1 MDIIALEK
9 SFILLGIGM
18 AVLFVFMGILIAV
31 VHFGIKFLNKLPAKN
46 S

>member
-18 AVLFVFMGILIAV
+18 AVLFVFMGLLIAF
-31 VHFGIKFLNKLPAKN
+31 VHYTVKFLNKFSKKN
-46 S
+46 A